1 MSTHQRAIFSG
12 MSILINKKWV
22 RDHAV
27 IVEGDEIKAIIASDM
42 IKHHLPADKYEFSE
56 DCYLAPG
63 FIDMHIH
70 GAGGFDVMDASVNA
84 LQHISEKLAE
94 EGVTGFLATTM
105 TAPSERIEAAL
116 SVIPEAILKCHGA
129 AILGVH
135 LEGPFISQEKMG
147 AQNGADVRMP
157 DIELFKHWQNIS
169 GDNIKLVTL
178 APELEHALSFI
189 QSLRKMDVIAGIGH
203 TNATYDQTMA
213 AIDVGGSYATHLF
226 NAMRPLHQREPGT
239 VGALLLA
246 HEVTGEL
253 IADGKHL
260 HPAIY
265 ELALRVKGKDKLL
278 LVSDAMRAKCMQDG
292 CYELGGQE
300 VTVKAGKAV
309 LADGTLAGSVLSIP
323 EAIKN
328 IMKFTGC
335 NLEDAIHMASYN
347 PANKLKLSSK
357 KGTIE
362 VGKDAD
368 LVVLNENLDVKLT
381 MRGGRVVFGK

>member
-1 MSTHQRAIFSG
+1 MSAHQRAIFSG
-12 MSILINKKWV
+12 MSMLINKKWV
-22 RDHAV
+22 TDHAV
-27 IVEGDEIKAIIASDM
+27 IVEGDEIKAIISNDM
-42 IKHHLPADKYEFSE
+42 IKHHLPAAQYEYSE
-56 DCYLAPG
+56 DCYLVPG

-70 GAGGFDVMDASVNA
+70 GAGGYDVMDASVEA
-84 LQHISEKLAE
+84 LQHISQKLAE

-105 TAPSERIEAAL
+105 TAKAESIEAAL
-116 SVIPEAILKCHGA
+116 SVIPDAISKCHGA

-135 LEGPFISQEKMG
+135 LEGPFISREKMG
-147 AQNGADVRMP
+147 AQNGEDVRVP
-157 DIELFKHWQNIS
+157 DIELFKRWQNIS

-203 TNATYDQTMA
+203 TNATYDQAMA
-213 AIDVGGSYATHLF
+213 AINVGGSYATHLF

-246 HEVTGEL
+246 HEVMGEL

-265 ELALRVKGKDKLL
+265 ELALRVKGKDRLL

-292 CYELGGQE
+292 CYELGGQS
-300 VTVKAGKAV
+300 VSVKDGKAT
-309 LADGTLAGSVLSIP
+309 LADGTLAGSILSLP
-323 EAIKN
+323 EAIRN
-328 IMKFTGC
+328 MMKFTGC
-335 NLEDAIHMASYN
+335 TLEDAIHMASYN
-347 PANKLKLSSK
+347 PANKLKLSGK

-368 LVVLNENLDVKLT
+368 LAVLNKHLDVKLT
-381 MRGGRVVFGK
+381 MVGGRVVFGK